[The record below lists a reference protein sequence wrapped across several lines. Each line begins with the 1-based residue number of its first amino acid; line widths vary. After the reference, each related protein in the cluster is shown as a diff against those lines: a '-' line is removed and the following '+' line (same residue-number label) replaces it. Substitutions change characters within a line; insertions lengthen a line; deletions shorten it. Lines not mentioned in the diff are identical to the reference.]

1 MLADGTITAPEL
13 LELYL
18 ERIARLDRELRSF
31 RVVLADSA
39 RQEAGVAQDRLNA
52 GERLP
57 LLGVPIAIKD
67 DVDVAGEVTTYGS
80 AAHGPARAQDAEV
93 VRRLREAGAV
103 ILGKTAVPEMMLW
116 SFTETLTYGAT
127 RNPWNTDYTP
137 GGSSGGSGAAVAA
150 GLAPMALGSD
160 GMGSIRIPSTWCG
173 LFGIKP
179 QRDRV
184 PLAPHDDA
192 WNGLSVNGPMARSVE
207 DAALFLD
214 VTAPGG
220 EFPCRGCNRPP
231 GRLRIALSTKVPPPL
246 TARVGKAQRAAVD
259 EAGALL
265 RELGHNVISRDPDYP
280 LSAVYGQALPRY
292 FRGAYDDVKSLPRPE
307 RLEARTRTF
316 ARIGGLISD
325 RRMNAIRGAESEV
338 AERVQSIFDDVDVVL
353 TPGTATGPSR
363 VGAYQRRGAISTL
376 TLVAQ
381 RVPFQAMFNVT
392 GQPAAVVPWDL
403 DGKGLPTSIQLVG
416 RPFDEATLLSLAA
429 QIEQARPW
437 AAAPAAGFLIHRLGP
452 RHVTLKAKFSGHLSV
467 TIAIVL
473 CMSASSP
480 FACASSARIR
490 SVQMLYRT
498 IPGSI
503 STAANRSIADCAS
516 WISRSIPRCSKASTR
531 TLVAIGTNITPP
543 PSISSFTTARDS
555 SMAPSRSP
563 CSARSCATKVSIIG
577 IAVLE

>member
-18 ERIARLDRELRSF
+18 ERIARLDRELRAF

-39 RQEAGVAQDRLNA
+39 RQEAGVAQERLNA

-80 AAHGPARAQDAEV
+80 AAHGPARTEDAEV
-93 VRRLREAGAV
+93 VRRLRAAGAV
-103 ILGKTAVPEMMLW
+103 IVGKTSVPEMLLW
-116 SFTETLTYGAT
+116 SFTETIEFGAT
-127 RNPWNTDYTP
+127 RNPWNTDYAP

-192 WNGLSVNGPMARSVE
+192 WNGLSVNGPMARTVE

-220 EFPCRGCNRPP
+220 EFLAAAARPP

-246 TARVGKAQRAAVD
+246 TARMGKAQRAAVD

-280 LSAVYGQALPRY
+280 LSAVFGQALPRY
-292 FRGAYDDVKSLPRPE
+292 FRGAYDDVKSLPRPG
-307 RLEARTRTF
+307 RLEARTRGF
-316 ARIGGLISD
+316 ARIGRLISD

-338 AERVQSIFDDVDVVL
+338 AERVQSIFDDVDVVV

-363 VGAYQRRGAISTL
+363 IGAYQRRGAISTL
-376 TLVAQ
+376 MLVGQ
-381 RVPFQAMFNVT
+381 RVPFQAVFNVT
-392 GQPAAVVPWDL
+392 GQPAAVVPWAL
-403 DGKGLPTSIQLVG
+403 DANGVPTSIQLVG
-416 RPFDEATLLSLAA
+416 KPFDEATLISLSA
-429 QIEQARPW
+429 QIEKARPW
-437 AAAPAAGFLIHRLGP
+437 ADR
-452 RHVTLKAKFSGHLSV
+452 R
-467 TIAIVL
+467 
-473 CMSASSP
+473 
-480 FACASSARIR
+480 
-490 SVQMLYRT
+490 
-498 IPGSI
+498 
-503 STAANRSIADCAS
+503 
-516 WISRSIPRCSKASTR
+516 
-531 TLVAIGTNITPP
+531 PP
-543 PSISSFTTARDS
+543 
-555 SMAPSRSP
+555 
-563 CSARSCATKVSIIG
+563 VS
-577 IAVLE
+577 

>member
-18 ERIARLDRELRSF
+18 ERIARLDRELRAF

-39 RQEAGVAQDRLNA
+39 RQEAGVAQERLNA

-80 AAHGPARAQDAEV
+80 AAHGPARTEDAEV
-93 VRRLREAGAV
+93 VRRLRAAGAV
-103 ILGKTAVPEMMLW
+103 IVGKTSVPEMLLW
-116 SFTETLTYGAT
+116 SFTETIEFGAT
-127 RNPWNTDYTP
+127 RNPWNTDYAP

-192 WNGLSVNGPMARSVE
+192 WNGLSVNGPMARTVE

-220 EFPCRGCNRPP
+220 EFLAAAARPP

-246 TARVGKAQRAAVD
+246 TARMGKAQRAAVD

-280 LSAVYGQALPRY
+280 LSAVFGQALPRY

-307 RLEARTRTF
+307 RLEARTRGF
-316 ARIGGLISD
+316 ARIGRLISD

-338 AERVQSIFDDVDVVL
+338 AERVQSIFDDVDVVV

-363 VGAYQRRGAISTL
+363 IGAYQRRGAISTL
-376 TLVAQ
+376 TLVGQ
-381 RVPFQAMFNVT
+381 RVPFQAVFNVT
-392 GQPAAVVPWDL
+392 GQPAAVVPWGL
-403 DGKGLPTSIQLVG
+403 DANGVPTSIQLVG
-416 RPFDEATLLSLAA
+416 KPFDEATLISLSA
-429 QIEQARPW
+429 QIEKARPW
-437 AAAPAAGFLIHRLGP
+437 ADR
-452 RHVTLKAKFSGHLSV
+452 R
-467 TIAIVL
+467 
-473 CMSASSP
+473 
-480 FACASSARIR
+480 
-490 SVQMLYRT
+490 
-498 IPGSI
+498 
-503 STAANRSIADCAS
+503 
-516 WISRSIPRCSKASTR
+516 
-531 TLVAIGTNITPP
+531 PP
-543 PSISSFTTARDS
+543 
-555 SMAPSRSP
+555 
-563 CSARSCATKVSIIG
+563 VS
-577 IAVLE
+577 